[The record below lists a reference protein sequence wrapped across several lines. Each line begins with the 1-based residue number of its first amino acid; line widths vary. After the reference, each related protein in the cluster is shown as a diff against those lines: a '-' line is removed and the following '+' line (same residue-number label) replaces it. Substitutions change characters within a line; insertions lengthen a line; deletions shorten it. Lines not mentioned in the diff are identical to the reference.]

1 VESWLSRSRT
11 IGQDKREFGAAAAL
25 RPDRRRFI
33 RIGGKSGGHLFCPA
47 IGLGSVKSPK
57 RPTDSIP
64 KRPTNIKPTK
74 LRIISGDLRGRGVIY
89 IGDRSIRPM
98 KESLRES
105 LFNII
110 GPAIRGR
117 YVWDLFAGTGIL
129 AIESLSRGAAGAI
142 AFERDRRFAI
152 AIRKNM
158 AALGISTEVMEVIAG
173 DTLKIAAGRMEEMSL
188 DDPTTPWIVYFCPPY
203 VMWLQMT
210 SFLFPLIQAAAY
222 FAPAGSILVV
232 EADKFFDMSTLPLGP
247 WDVRPKGNMSLAFLE
262 TVDEHSSGRGES
274 GSLTDEDL
282 IEGPRR
288 FAFGDAAEIDEAES
302 DGSGADDFGDEAFDA
317 FDGEASLGSDE
328 DGPYD
333 SSS

>member
-1 VESWLSRSRT
+1 M
-11 IGQDKREFGAAAAL
+11 
-25 RPDRRRFI
+25 
-33 RIGGKSGGHLFCPA
+33 
-47 IGLGSVKSPK
+47 KSPK
-57 RPTDSIP
+57 RPTDSNP

-74 LRIISGDLRGRGVIY
+74 LRIISGDLRGRGVMY

-98 KESLRES
+98 KESLREA

-173 DTLKIAAGRMEEMSL
+173 DTLKIAARRMEEMSL

-262 TVDEHSSGRGES
+262 TVGEHALGRGES

-282 IEGPRR
+282 IEGPKR
-288 FAFGDAAEIDEAES
+288 FIYDDEARF
-302 DGSGADDFGDEAFDA
+302 DGSGADDFGDESVDA
-317 FDGEASLGSDE
+317 FDVDASLGSDE